1 MILLMGCHNTLALLE
16 ALQSKY
22 YCIVILMCMCKT
34 GNHLNTFALDLLWIC
49 GVCSYV
55 CFFILSKSSL
65 CLLFRKSLE
74 LNVEPGR
81 LTFQNAGKMLNWRTI
96 SLVIVVVD
104 RSVQKLFKR
113 LVFFMIMLMLYMN
126 QLILTYWIQ
135 VTFGIEPVAV
145 VS

>member
-1 MILLMGCHNTLALLE
+1 M
-16 ALQSKY
+16 
-22 YCIVILMCMCKT
+22 
-34 GNHLNTFALDLLWIC
+34 
-49 GVCSYV
+49 
-55 CFFILSKSSL
+55 
-65 CLLFRKSLE
+65 
-74 LNVEPGR
+74 NVEPGR